1 MAANSALTLTS
12 LDFDLL
18 KNNLKSYLSTQSVFQ
33 DYNFD
38 GSNINVLLDVMSYN
52 TYLNSFY
59 LNMVASE
66 MFLDSAQKLDSV
78 VSHAKELNYIP
89 QSAKSSDATVSFTV
103 QATISNNSLT
113 LPRGLK
119 FSGTNSNNSFIF
131 TTESDTSYIS
141 TTGTYTISNLQIY
154 EGLFIQDTFVLNANI
169 DGQQFILSNKNIDTD
184 SLSLVVTENGVNTT
198 FTQVQTL
205 FNLDTSSNVYF
216 LQAAQNNQY
225 EILFG
230 DGLFG
235 RIPVNGALVTA
246 QYRVTN
252 GPLADGVT
260 SFHLADDIGLLNQT
274 SAIVSDIT
282 VVANSSGGSNSETID
297 SIKFNAPRYF
307 ATQQRAVSTDDFKSL
322 ILAKFS
328 GKISDVSV
336 YGGDTLTPKQ
346 YGRVVVS
353 LKPSGGT
360 IASDAVKNSISTY
373 LTNYISLP
381 TRIIISDPDYYYI
394 GVTSTVNFNQNSTTL
409 FPNAIQN
416 KVANTISSFASS
428 NLGNFSSI
436 FRYSKFVASID
447 NTDSSILSN
456 DTQITM
462 IKRLAPLTNYGT
474 SFTINYNNA
483 LEYES
488 HLVTA
493 ARLSDE
499 ASLYSSPFTYVD
511 SSGNQTP
518 NAIIRDDNQGILVVY
533 AYVNGIF
540 TILNQNIGT
549 VNYSTGLVQINSLI
563 TSSYTN
569 YISLYAILSVND
581 ITVNQNQ
588 ILMIDNADVNISVI
602 AS

>member
-328 GKISDVSV
+328 GQISDVSV